1 MPYLDVVKELDM
13 SDADIKDWDWD
24 SGSKIGIAG
33 LGKFSSGSLE
43 SKHKNQSEG
52 LNKLM
57 EQMRNDLAAQA
68 NLDQFHKLDLL
79 QGVIK
84 TYPIAVGTS
93 DMTAYQVTLNGD
105 YVKSKGFQEHNRD
118 KIFTIL
124 IPKYKAENTL
134 YKRAVKS
141 DWVDLALWAN
151 GSANIDIPNSGKIS
165 ITQDNMNNYVMNG
178 QMYLPDSIT
187 GQITLQQLAPQTV
200 SQSTLPGWLF
210 ADQIFQQLFN
220 SYKNNQQYNRNT
232 RDNAELLRD
241 PQALLN

>member
-1 MPYLDVVKELDM
+1 
-13 SDADIKDWDWD
+13 
-24 SGSKIGIAG
+24 
-33 LGKFSSGSLE
+33 LGKFSGGSLE
-43 SKHKNQSEG
+43 SKHKKQSEG
-52 LNKLM
+52 LMQLM
-57 EQMRNDLAAQA
+57 GQIRNDLNAQA
-68 NLDQFHKLDLL
+68 NVDQFQKLDLL
-79 QGVIK
+79 EGVIK

-105 YVKSKGFQEHNRD
+105 YIKSKGFQDNSKD

-151 GSANIDIPNSGKIS
+151 GSANIEVPNSGKIS

-187 GQITLQQLAPQTV
+187 GQITLQQLETQTV

-220 SYKNNQQYNRNT
+220 SYKNNQQTKRNT
-232 RDNAELLRD
+232 KDNAQLLRE
-241 PQALLN
+241 PKALLN